1 MKILFPRAYL
11 FRKIVSFNLALHRSK
26 LQFAPPTENIHGI
39 WDGCA
44 NSETGYYCG
53 AIDVKMNGSIP
64 SEKSFL
70 NLSKLDWGSHIASIV
85 KILQGNWSLDLFYGV
100 FFVRLSYLVW
110 CSLAAGIYMID
121 YRRGY
126 VGLLVLH
133 LLSLVNIWLIVG
145 M

>member
-1 MKILFPRAYL
+1 
-11 FRKIVSFNLALHRSK
+11 
-26 LQFAPPTENIHGI
+26 
-39 WDGCA
+39 
-44 NSETGYYCG
+44 
-53 AIDVKMNGSIP
+53 MNGSIP
-64 SEKSFL
+64 SEQSFL

-85 KILQGNWSLDLFYGV
+85 KILQGNWSLDFFYGV

-133 LLSLVNIWLIVG
+133 LLSLVNLWLIVG